1 MAKFKT
7 KREVEKQ
14 LPSKTKTH
22 YTGEIY
28 PEIFSHIKDSELSED
43 MPLDAAIMW
52 LGSFRI
58 GGKGVKRDKYF
69 PKEKC
74 PICGKKEALIPY
86 LCGGSILTGNH
97 TIQFYCTNCH
107 EQFVTN
113 DHIEYFRKIYQ
124 YIKKHKNELKQSP
137 KFTECTKI

>member
-1 MAKFKT
+1 MVNLQRKS
-7 KREVEKQ
+7 EVEKQ
-14 LPSKTKTH
+14 LPSTTKTH

-28 PEIFSHIKDSELSED
+28 SEIFSHIKDSELREE

-52 LGSFRI
+52 LGSFRL
-58 GGKGVKRDKYF
+58 GGKYF

-74 PICGKKEALIPY
+74 PVCGREEVLIPY

-113 DHIEYFRKIYQ
+113 DHKEYFRKIYK
-124 YIKKHKNELKQSP
+124 YIKKHKAELKPSP